1 MIAHP
6 NSMNEVYWARKHLL
20 VKPRRSEYFD
30 YNSSY
35 ELIKLTRLMMSM
47 LNCNQI
53 CMSRAALGWSI
64 STLSER
70 SAVSV
75 STIKRL
81 ETEAGFL
88 KATEANLRLIRETL
102 EAAGIEFIGD
112 ANEGPGVRLW
122 AAPK

>member
-1 MIAHP
+1 
-6 NSMNEVYWARKHLL
+6 
-20 VKPRRSEYFD
+20 
-30 YNSSY
+30 
-35 ELIKLTRLMMSM
+35 MSM

-64 STLSER
+64 SKLSER

-102 EAAGIEFIGD
+102 EAVGIEFIGD
-112 ANEGPGVRLW
+112 VDEGPGVRLW
-122 AAPK
+122 PAPK

>member
-1 MIAHP
+1 
-6 NSMNEVYWARKHLL
+6 
-20 VKPRRSEYFD
+20 
-30 YNSSY
+30 
-35 ELIKLTRLMMSM
+35 MMSM
-47 LNCNQI
+47 LACNQI
-53 CMSRAALGWSI
+53 CMFRAALGWSI

-112 ANEGPGVRLW
+112 ADEGPGVRLW
-122 AAPK
+122 KQP